1 METEKLYLFSE
12 DFRYGRITYFFMAT
26 DSQLEKVVGFGF
38 SAWDEVGKHSEV
50 SYVLGDSNLT
60 LIDLPY
66 DDALKIYNNPVT
78 PTRDIEDMIDCVEE
92 LEELVEEMEE

>member
-12 DFRYGRITYFFMAT
+12 DFYYGRITYFFMAT
-26 DSQLEKVVGFGF
+26 DSQLEKVVGFEF

-60 LIDLPY
+60 LIDIPY

-92 LEELVEEMEE
+92 LEEEE

>member
-1 METEKLYLFSE
+1 METEKLYLFSK
-12 DFRYGRITYFFMAT
+12 DFYYGRITYFFMAT
-26 DSQLEKVVGFGF
+26 DSQLEKVVGFEFG
-38 SAWDEVGKHSEV
+38 AWDEVGKHSEV

-78 PTRDIEDMIDCVEE
+78 PTQHIEDMIDCVEE
-92 LEELVEEMEE
+92 LED